1 MTAKYAQHVSPKAT
15 PQSEPVPGKPMV
27 ANNAGGFTF
36 AVDDWKRLDRFLIL
50 GAEGGTYY
58 VGERALTQ
66 ENAAVVIRCLKEDA
80 IRTVNQ
86 IVAISDAGRA
96 PKNDPAIFAY
106 ALATIHTPENL
117 RDQMYAALPKICR
130 TGTHV
135 FQFVAAVD
143 ALRGWGAGLRKAVAA
158 WYASKGDE
166 SLAYQVTKYQQRNG
180 WSHRDVLRLC
190 HASQEFTP
198 GQHAVLRWVKSGME
212 GMGERTATRGKGDKA
227 KTRTYPALSAELL
240 PESIQALESLKKATS
255 AAEVVA
261 LIERYAD
268 KAPREL
274 IPTQYLADSKV
285 WGALLPNMPI
295 TATLRNLGTMTRNGL
310 LAPLSDAAKLVCE
323 RLCNVGQLRKGR
335 VHPLSILVALKTY
348 QQGHGVKSLGEGWTP
363 IQQITDALTDAFYLA
378 FDAIEPTGKRWA
390 FGLDVSGSMSSPISG
405 MPISSCEAV
414 TALALVGAR
423 TEPYSFTGLFA
434 TRFEEAPFGRN
445 TRIDDAMRYTQNRNF
460 GGTDASLLMREC
472 LARKINVD
480 VFCVMTDNETW
491 AGPVHPFQALK
502 DYRQKT
508 GIPAKLISVG
518 TVATAFTIADPSDPG
533 MLDVVGFDTGV
544 PAVMAD
550 FAKNGF

>member
-1 MTAKYAQHVSPKAT
+1 MSVKYAQHIASKNI

-27 ANNAGGFTF
+27 ANNAGGFVF
-36 AVDDWKRLDRFLIL
+36 SVDDWKRLDRFLIL

-66 ENAAVVIRCLKEDA
+66 DNAAVVVRCLKEDA
-80 IRTVNQ
+80 LRAVKQ
-86 IVAISDAGRA
+86 IVAISHEGRA

-106 ALATIHTPENL
+106 ALATIHSPEHL
-117 RDQMYAALPKICR
+117 RGEVYAALPKICR
-130 TGTHV
+130 TGTHL

-143 ALRGWGAGLRKAVAA
+143 ALRGWGAGLRKAVAG
-158 WYASKGDE
+158 WYAGKGDE

-180 WSHRDVLRLC
+180 WSHKDVLRLC
-190 HASQEFTP
+190 HLKEDLTA
-198 GQHAVLRWVKSGME
+198 GQQAVLRWVKSGLD
-212 GMGERTATRGKGDKA
+212 GLGERTITRGKGDMA
-227 KTRTYPALSAELL
+227 KTRTYPAVNALLL
-240 PESIQALESLKKATS
+240 PESIQAIEALKKAANVS
-255 AAEVVA
+255 EIVA
-261 LIERYAD
+261 LIERYGD

-274 IPTQYLADSKV
+274 IPTQYLSDVKV
-285 WGALLPNMPI
+285 WGALLPNMPV
-295 TATLRNLGTMTRNGL
+295 TATLRNLGAMTRNGL
-310 LAPLSDAAKLVCE
+310 LVPLSDATKTVCE
-323 RLCNVGQLRKGR
+323 RLRNVEQLRKGR

-348 QQGHGVKSLGEGWTP
+348 QQGHGVKSHGDGWIP
-363 IQQITDALTDAFYLA
+363 NQQITDALSDAFYLA
-378 FDAIEPTGKRWA
+378 FNAVEPTGKRWA
-390 FGLDVSGSMSSPISG
+390 FGLDVSGSMTSPIAG

-434 TRFEEAPFGRN
+434 TRFEDAPFGKN
-445 TRIDDAMRYTQNRNF
+445 TRLDEAMKYTSNRNF

-472 LARKINVD
+472 LARKVNVD

-491 AGPVHPFQALK
+491 AGPIHPFQALK

-518 TVATAFTIADPSDPG
+518 TVSTGFTIADPSDPG